1 MELTGYIVDAVAL
14 LESIGVDVEAEEK
27 KGKPGTPTHIR
38 VAISQNGVTLST
50 GKGPTARIALIR
62 ALLAGFGVPDAEA
75 VDRTRSV
82 RVDEDMTSDE
92 SEGLRVLLLAAA
104 MAINPDA
111 TVDDVAD
118 LTDDDDT
125 DEDENEED
133 GDEDDAGE
141 EG

>member
-14 LESIGVDVEAEEK
+14 LEGIGVDIEVEEK
-27 KGKPGTPTHIR
+27 KGKPGSPAHIR
-38 VAISQNGVTLST
+38 AAISQNGVTLST

-82 RVDEDMTSDE
+82 RADESMTSDE
-92 SEGLRVLLLAAA
+92 AEGLRVLLLAAA
-104 MAINPDA
+104 MALNPDA

-118 LTDDDDT
+118 LMDDDT
-125 DEDENEED
+125 DEDEDEED